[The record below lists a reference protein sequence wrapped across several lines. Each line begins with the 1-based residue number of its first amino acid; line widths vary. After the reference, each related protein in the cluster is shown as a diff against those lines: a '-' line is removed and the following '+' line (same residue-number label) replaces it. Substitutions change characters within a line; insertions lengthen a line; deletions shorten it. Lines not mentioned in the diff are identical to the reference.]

1 MEKSKKKFSAI
12 SVVLLAVAIIMLL
25 VGGIGGARAALTESD
40 THVANLEMKN
50 IGVELLENGK
60 TADVLLKD
68 LLGDDESLKIGKD
81 YDELISV
88 QNTGA
93 IDCYVRVSIYKYWT
107 DDEKRVDMDP
117 EYIRL
122 NFSDDWYVESET
134 EERTVLYYTKPLEVG
149 SDPVDVV
156 TKLGVSEEVAVL
168 VSQDSVT
175 DEETG
180 VTTVTNNYK
189 YNKLNLGLKARVDA
203 VQTHNA
209 QDAIKSAWGKDVTV
223 SSDGTLRF

>member
-1 MEKSKKKFSAI
+1 MEKSKKSFS
-12 SVVLLAVAIIMLL
+12 LLSIILLIVAVIMLL

-40 THVANLEMKN
+40 THVANLEMKH
-50 IGVELLENGK
+50 IGVELLENGE
-60 TADVLLKD
+60 TAGTLLED
-68 LLGDDESLKIGKD
+68 LLGDDASLKIGKN

-107 DDEKRVDMDP
+107 DGEKRVDMDP
-117 EYIRL
+117 AYINL
-122 NFSDDWYVESET
+122 TFSDDWVVESET

-149 SDPVDVV
+149 SDPVDVM
-156 TKLGVSEEVAVL
+156 TKLGVSEDVAVL
-168 VSQDSVT
+168 VSQDKET

-180 VTTVTNNYK
+180 ITTITNNYK
-189 YNKLNLGLKARVDA
+189 YNKLNLGLKAKVDA

-223 SSDGTLRF
+223 ADDGTLRF